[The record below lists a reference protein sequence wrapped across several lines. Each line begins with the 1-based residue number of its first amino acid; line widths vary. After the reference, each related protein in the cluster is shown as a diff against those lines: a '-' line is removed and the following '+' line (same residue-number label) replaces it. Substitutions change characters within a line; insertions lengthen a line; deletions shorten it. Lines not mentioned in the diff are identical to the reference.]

1 MGAPTRTLINAELA
15 RWLTGEATVEQFW
28 EWLAPLQFSTRD
40 DPAARQLLYQII
52 GRLDEYDHGD
62 WTDEQLRQHLLA
74 LLPPDLATAV
84 RQRIAASAT
93 PLAGL

>member
-1 MGAPTRTLINAELA
+1 MGAPTRTLIHAELA
-15 RWLTGEATVEQFW
+15 GCLAGEATLDQFW
-28 EWLAPLQFSTRD
+28 EWLAPLQFSTPD

-74 LLPPDLATAV
+74 LLPPDLATMV
-84 RQRIAASAT
+84 RRRIAASAA
-93 PLAGL
+93 PLAGP